1 MVLNLNMLCGS
12 TRKSSSTSK
21 SKKKLEWRLKR
32 KTDPIPKGE
41 LIGIIRVSASQQ
53 RHFHIRINL

>member
-1 MVLNLNMLCGS
+1 MLCGS